1 MEPAFALEIGRMAIY
16 TVLLAA
22 APLLLCSLCVGLTI
36 AVFQAATQV
45 HEMTLV
51 FVPKIAA
58 VLLGILVFGPYM
70 MRIVLQFTEQ
80 IFHMISMGP
89 MP

>member
-1 MEPAFALEIGRMAIY
+1 MDPAVALEIGRMAIF
-16 TVLLAA
+16 TVLLTA
-22 APLLLCSLCVGLTI
+22 APLLLLSLSVGLVI

-58 VLLGILVFGPYM
+58 VLLGILVFGPFM
-70 MRIVLQFTEQ
+70 LRTVLQFTEQ
-80 IFHMISMGP
+80 ILHLISLGP

>member
-1 MEPAFALEIGRMAIY
+1 MDPQQALELGQLAIR
-16 TVLLAA
+16 TVLYTA
-22 APLLLCSLCVGLTI
+22 APLLMCSLCVGLVI

-58 VLLGILVFGPYM
+58 VMIGILVFGSFM
-70 MRIVLQFTEQ
+70 MRMVLEFTEGVFVL
-80 IFHMISMGP
+80 IAAGP

>member
-1 MEPAFALEIGRMAIY
+1 MDPTYALEIGRMAIF
-16 TVLLAA
+16 TVLATA
-22 APLLLCSLCVGLTI
+22 APLLLCSLGVGLFI

-58 VLLGILVFGPYM
+58 VLLGILVFGSYM
-70 MRIVLQFTEQ
+70 MQMVLQFTEQ
-80 IFHMISMGP
+80 MFTLIAASP

>member
-1 MEPAFALEIGRMAIY
+1 MDPAFALEIGRLAIF
-16 TVLLAA
+16 TVLMAA
-22 APLLLCSLCVGLTI
+22 APLLMCSLAVGLVI

-58 VLLGILVFGPYM
+58 VGTTLLLGAPWLIGKLAAFARQILENLPNVAG
-70 MRIVLQFTEQ
+70 
-80 IFHMISMGP
+80 
-89 MP
+89 

>member
-1 MEPAFALEIGRMAIY
+1 MEPAFALEIGRMAIH
-16 TVLLAA
+16 TVLMTA
-22 APLLLCSLCVGLTI
+22 APLLLCSLAVGLTI

-58 VLLGILVFGPYM
+58 VLLGILVFGSYM
-70 MRIVLQFTEQ
+70 MRTVLQFTEQ
-80 IFHMISMGP
+80 IFHLISQGP

>member
-1 MEPAFALEIGRMAIY
+1 MDPQHALEIGQQAVY
-16 TVLLAA
+16 TVLLTA
-22 APLLLCSLCVGLTI
+22 APLLACSLCVGLTV

-58 VLLGILVFGPYM
+58 VMIGIVVFGSFM
-70 MRIVLQFTEQ
+70 LRMVLEFTQ
-80 IFHMISMGP
+80 AIFALIAAGP
-89 MP
+89 TL

>member
-1 MEPAFALEIGRMAIY
+1 MDPTFALEIGRMAIF
-16 TVLLAA
+16 TVLMTA
-22 APLLLCSLCVGLTI
+22 APLLLCSLGVGLLI

-58 VLLGILVFGPYM
+58 VLLGILVFGSYM
-70 MRIVLQFTEQ
+70 MQMVLQFAEQ
-80 IFHMISMGP
+80 MFNLIAASP